1 MFTVT
6 EFEQL
11 STSLYNNC
19 EVIKQ
24 SESIMDLVN
33 KVAII
38 TGSAQG
44 LGKAFA
50 ARLLEVGVKV
60 CISDVNQE
68 KGEAAL
74 SELKER

>member
-1 MFTVT
+1 MVT
-6 EFEQL
+6 KNIRKQL
-11 STSLYNNC
+11 R
-19 EVIKQ
+19 
-24 SESIMDLVN
+24 MDLHN

-60 CISDVNQE
+60 SASKSCIRI
-68 KGEAAL
+68 A
-74 SELKER
+74 SEGS